1 MNENLQPI
9 HPAIQSLLISFTD
22 EMKKEFGESLTSLIL
37 YGSAAGENFIQGKSN
52 INLLMVLKEER
63 FSHLQKYQKLS
74 RYWKKKGIIPP
85 LICTREFLVKSRDVF
100 PIEWLEIISQHI
112 ILYGENPFNFSLDD
126 QEIRRQCEKEI
137 REIQIRIR
145 EAFLETGNT
154 PREIERLAL
163 TSLNSVFPIL
173 RAVLKLQKV
182 TPPVDREKLIEIFC
196 KNNRLSPDLFL
207 KIWAIKKGKPIPKEE
222 YIRWFEDYLNQL
234 EALSSLIDQIKV
246 T

>member
-1 MNENLQPI
+1 
-9 HPAIQSLLISFTD
+9 
-22 EMKKEFGESLTSLIL
+22 
-37 YGSAAGENFIQGKSN
+37 
-52 INLLMVLKEER
+52 
-63 FSHLQKYQKLS
+63 
-74 RYWKKKGIIPP
+74 

-100 PIEWLEIISQHI
+100 PIEWLEIISHHI

-154 PREIERLAL
+154 PREIERLTI

-173 RAVLKLQKV
+173 RAVLTLQKV

-207 KIWAIKKGKPIPKEE
+207 KIWAIKKGNPIPKEE